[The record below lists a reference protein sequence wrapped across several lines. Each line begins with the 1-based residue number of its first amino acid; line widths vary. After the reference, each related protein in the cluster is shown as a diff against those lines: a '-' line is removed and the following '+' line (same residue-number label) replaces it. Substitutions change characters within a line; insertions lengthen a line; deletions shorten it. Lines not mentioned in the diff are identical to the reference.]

1 MKVGVQ
7 LVKIKTKKHFH
18 IYKLKNKTIIIMKK
32 YLLIAVIALQAFII
46 NAQNK
51 SDREPFLT
59 KSFSNASIKNV
70 VVETTGGNIS
80 VTGESKADT
89 RIEVYVQQNNHDVNN
104 LSKDEIQ
111 KRLDEDYVL
120 NISADN
126 GKLTATAKPKERN
139 MNWKKALSI
148 SFKVYTPVNVTTDLQ
163 TSGGNIELDNVSGK
177 QRFSTSGGNLH
188 INNVSEDIKGR
199 TSGGNIHLTNCKDE
213 IDLQTSGGNIEA
225 SNCKGNINL
234 ETSGGSLRLNDLEG
248 KIRAHTSGGNVQGE
262 SVSGELISH
271 TSGGNIDLKHL
282 SCSLE
287 TSTSGGNIDVSIKE
301 LGKYIT
307 ISNSGGNIDLQMPGN
322 KGVDLKLAADK
333 IKTGTLKNFN
343 GKSDDDEITGTLNG
357 GGIPVSVR
365 AGSGRIN
372 LSFD

>member
-1 MKVGVQ
+1 MNKVFFII
-7 LVKIKTKKHFH
+7 LV
-18 IYKLKNKTIIIMKK
+18 
-32 YLLIAVIALQAFII
+32 ALQVSCI
-46 NAQNK
+46 NAQNRQ
-51 SDREPFLT
+51 DREPFLT
-59 KSFSNASIKNV
+59 KTFSNASIKNV
-70 VVETTGGNIS
+70 VAETTGGNIS
-80 VTGESKADT
+80 VNGDNKSDA
-89 RIEVYVQQNNHDVNN
+89 RIEVYVHQNNNKDND

-111 KRLDEDYVL
+111 KRLDEDYIL
-120 NISADN
+120 NISAYN

-163 TSGGNIELDNVSGK
+163 TSGGNIELNNVSGK
-177 QRFSTSGGNLH
+177 QRFGTSGGNLQ
-188 INNVSEDIKGR
+188 ITNVSEDIKGR

-225 SNCKGNINL
+225 SNCTGNINL
-234 ETSGGSLRLNDLEG
+234 ETSGGSLRLNDLNG
-248 KIRAHTSGGNVQGE
+248 KIKAHTSGGNVQGE
-262 SVSGELISH
+262 SISGELISH
-271 TSGGNIDLKHL
+271 TSGGNIDLKRL

-307 ISNSGGNIDLQMPGN
+307 INNSGGNIDLQMPGN

-333 IKTGTLKNFN
+333 IKTGTLSNFS

-357 GGIPVSVR
+357 GGVPVSVR

-372 LSFD
+372 LSFN